1 MPETAPANAVALI
14 EPDLPVT
21 LEDTILR
28 RDATARALRRAA
40 RKARAP
46 AGIISGGAG
55 FQGRRGYRA
64 FRLGI
69 IASFFALVVAPILA
83 LSVYWGVIAS
93 KQYSTEMKF
102 ALRAGEASPLD
113 SLGGMFGLGTSQQA
127 QDTQILTEY
136 ITGRAMVDA
145 LGATFDLRKVYGR
158 GDADYFSRFDP
169 EDSVEDLEKY
179 WKKRVDAKIEKLS
192 GIVSVNVRAY
202 SPEESLALGKTIF
215 TLAERLVND
224 LSTRSRRDALAQAR
238 TELDRAENRLQVR
251 ETAMRDARNAEGVL
265 DATTAAEA
273 LTKVVTQL
281 RLELA
286 RNEQDLAS
294 QGGAQDSPQSR
305 VMQLRAASIKAQIED
320 YTKQIAAT
328 NPGSGSNSMAD
339 RLRALSTIQVEL
351 NLARQQYAQAFAVYE
366 SARTDLETQ
375 HAYLVT
381 VLPPTLAQ
389 KSTYPR
395 RLWEWSIVV
404 APILIGWLL
413 AVAIAFVVRDN
424 MAK

>member
-1 MPETAPANAVALI
+1 MPDAAPATAVALV

-21 LEDTILR
+21 LEDAILR

-46 AGIISGGAG
+46 QGIISGGAG

-64 FRLGI
+64 FRLAV
-69 IASFFALVVAPILA
+69 IASFFAFVVAPIVVM
-83 LSVYWGVIAS
+83 SVYWGLIAS

-127 QDTQILTEY
+127 QDTQILAEY
-136 ITGRAMVDA
+136 VTSRAMIDA
-145 LGATFDLRKVYGR
+145 LGATLDLRTIYGH
-158 GDADYFSRFDP
+158 GGGDYFSRFDP
-169 EDSVEDLEKY
+169 DDSVEDLEKY

-192 GIVSVNVRAY
+192 GIVSVSVRAF
-202 SPEESLALGKTIF
+202 SPDESLALGKTIF
-215 TLAERLVND
+215 TLSEKLVND
-224 LSTRSRRDALAQAR
+224 LSTRSRRDALTQAR
-238 TELDRAENRLQVR
+238 SELDRAEKRLQLR

-265 DATTAAEA
+265 DANTAAEA

-286 RNEQDLAS
+286 RTEQDLAS
-294 QGGAQDSPQSR
+294 QGSAQDSPQSR
-305 VMQLRAASIKAQIED
+305 VIQLRAASIKAQIED
-320 YTKQIAAT
+320 YTRQIADT
-328 NPGSGSNSMAD
+328 NSGSGSNSMAD
-339 RLRALSTIQVEL
+339 RLRALSTMQIEL
-351 NLARQQYAQAFAVYE
+351 NLARQQYAQAFAIYE

-395 RLWEWSIVV
+395 RMWEWSIIIV
-404 APILIGWLL
+404 PTIIGWLA